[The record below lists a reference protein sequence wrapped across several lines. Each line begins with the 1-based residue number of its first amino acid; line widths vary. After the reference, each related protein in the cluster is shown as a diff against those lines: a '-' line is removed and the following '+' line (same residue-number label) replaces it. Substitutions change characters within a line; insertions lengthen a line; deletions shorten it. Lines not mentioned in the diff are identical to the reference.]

1 MRKTFRRAV
10 VLGLLAFAAP
20 FAALPLA
27 KPAAAMPEA
36 SAPVLPD
43 TVDTPAATPQP
54 VLPDVPESRS
64 FDADAP
70 ILLNDGGEEITV
82 SVQEFLIG
90 TAASELP
97 PDWPDDAVLAQ
108 MAAAHSYALSLGGAA
123 FTCNSAQCA
132 GWTSAEV
139 LRARWGGDFAAYY
152 SRLAALADEVSG
164 AVLCW
169 DGAPAAACYHS
180 SSAGQTEA
188 SQNVWLTAVPYLQ
201 GVASPW
207 DADAPGFETS
217 VTYSAEQV
225 YTILTGLGL
234 DTDEIPNAPAGWFG
248 EGVLDSAGYVAQ
260 MPVCGQVFTGTRL
273 RSAFSLRSAAFT
285 VAYDAGENA
294 FVFTTH
300 GYGHGVGLSQYGAK
314 VMAEDGKTW
323 REILEWYFP
332 GCEVIAGFPAF
343 PRGTDSPGTG
353 EVARS
358 ARRGAGGPAGPDEG
372 EVFHCRRSRVIP
384 ACSALI
390 SQRAEP
396 LTASPEG
403 EASLTHKKS
412 RRRFCAASVVRLLIA
427 LPAA

>member
-1 MRKTFRRAV
+1 MRKTLRRAV

-43 TVDTPAATPQP
+43 AVDIPAATPQP
-54 VLPDVPESRS
+54 VLPAVPESRS

-108 MAAAHSYALSLGGAA
+108 MVAAHSYALSLGGAA

-132 GWTSAEV
+132 GWTSVEV

-217 VTYSAEQV
+217 VTYSADQV
-225 YTILTGLGL
+225 YTILTGLGQ

-285 VAYDAGENA
+285 VTYDAGENA

-332 GCEVIAGFPAF
+332 GCEVI
-343 PRGTDSPGTG
+343 
-353 EVARS
+353 E
-358 ARRGAGGPAGPDEG
+358 
-372 EVFHCRRSRVIP
+372 
-384 ACSALI
+384 
-390 SQRAEP
+390 
-396 LTASPEG
+396 
-403 EASLTHKKS
+403 
-412 RRRFCAASVVRLLIA
+412 
-427 LPAA
+427 

>member
-1 MRKTFRRAV
+1 MRKTLRRAV

-36 SAPVLPD
+36 STPVPPD
-43 TVDTPAATPQP
+43 AVDAPAATPQP
-54 VLPDVPESRS
+54 VLPAVPESRS

-70 ILLNDGGEEITV
+70 ILLSDGGEEITV

-180 SSAGQTEA
+180 SSAGQA
-188 SQNVWLTAVPYLQ
+188 
-201 GVASPW
+201 
-207 DADAPGFETS
+207 
-217 VTYSAEQV
+217 

-234 DTDEIPNAPAGWFG
+234 DIDEIPNAPAGWFG

-260 MPVCGQVFTGTRL
+260 MSVCGQVFTGTRL

-323 REILEWYFP
+323 QEILEWYFP
-332 GCEVIAGFPAF
+332 GCEVI
-343 PRGTDSPGTG
+343 
-353 EVARS
+353 E
-358 ARRGAGGPAGPDEG
+358 
-372 EVFHCRRSRVIP
+372 
-384 ACSALI
+384 
-390 SQRAEP
+390 
-396 LTASPEG
+396 
-403 EASLTHKKS
+403 
-412 RRRFCAASVVRLLIA
+412 
-427 LPAA
+427 

>member
-1 MRKTFRRAV
+1 MRKTLRRAV

-36 SAPVLPD
+36 SVPVLPD
-43 TVDTPAATPQP
+43 AVDTPAATPQP
-54 VLPDVPESRS
+54 VLPAVPESRS
-64 FDADAP
+64 FDADTP

-82 SVQEFLIG
+82 SVQEFLI
-90 TAASELP
+90 
-97 PDWPDDAVLAQ
+97 
-108 MAAAHSYALSLGGAA
+108 GAA

-188 SQNVWLTAVPYLQ
+188 SQNVWLTAMPYLQ

-294 FVFTTH
+294 IVFTTH

-314 VMAEDGKTW
+314 AMAEDGKTW

-332 GCEVIAGFPAF
+332 GCEVI
-343 PRGTDSPGTG
+343 
-353 EVARS
+353 E
-358 ARRGAGGPAGPDEG
+358 
-372 EVFHCRRSRVIP
+372 
-384 ACSALI
+384 
-390 SQRAEP
+390 
-396 LTASPEG
+396 
-403 EASLTHKKS
+403 
-412 RRRFCAASVVRLLIA
+412 
-427 LPAA
+427 

>member
-10 VLGLLAFAAP
+10 MLGLLAFAAP

-43 TVDTPAATPQP
+43 AVDTPAATPQP
-54 VLPDVPESRS
+54 VLPAAPESRS

-70 ILLNDGGEEITV
+70 ILLNDGGDEITV

-201 GVASPW
+201 GVASPP
-207 DADAPGFETS
+207 PGG
-217 VTYSAEQV
+217 SARACWTAQAMWRRC
-225 YTILTGLGL
+225 
-234 DTDEIPNAPAGWFG
+234 P
-248 EGVLDSAGYVAQ
+248 SAGRCLRAHVCAVRS
-260 MPVCGQVFTGTRL
+260 VCG
-273 RSAFSLRSAAFT
+273 
-285 VAYDAGENA
+285 
-294 FVFTTH
+294 
-300 GYGHGVGLSQYGAK
+300 
-314 VMAEDGKTW
+314 
-323 REILEWYFP
+323 
-332 GCEVIAGFPAF
+332 
-343 PRGTDSPGTG
+343 
-353 EVARS
+353 
-358 ARRGAGGPAGPDEG
+358 ARRSPWRMTPGRMRLFSPPTATA
-372 EVFHCRRSRVIP
+372 
-384 ACSALI
+384 
-390 SQRAEP
+390 
-396 LTASPEG
+396 TAS
-403 EASLTHKKS
+403 A
-412 RRRFCAASVVRLLIA
+412 
-427 LPAA
+427 

>member
-1 MRKTFRRAV
+1 M
-10 VLGLLAFAAP
+10 LGLLAFAAP

-36 SAPVLPD
+36 SVPVLPD
-43 TVDTPAATPQP
+43 AVDTPAATPQP
-54 VLPDVPESRS
+54 VLPAVPESRS

-90 TAASELP
+90 IAASELP

-132 GWTSAEV
+132 GWTDETV
-139 LRARWGGDFAAYY
+139 LKARWGDDFTTYY

-234 DTDEIPNAPAGWFG
+234 DTDETPNAPAGWFG

-260 MPVCGQVFTGTRL
+260 MPSAGRCLRAHVCAVRSVCGARRSPWRMTPGRMRLFSPPRL
-273 RSAFSLRSAAFT
+273 RQR
-285 VAYDAGENA
+285 
-294 FVFTTH
+294 
-300 GYGHGVGLSQYGAK
+300 
-314 VMAEDGKTW
+314 
-323 REILEWYFP
+323 
-332 GCEVIAGFPAF
+332 
-343 PRGTDSPGTG
+343 
-353 EVARS
+353 
-358 ARRGAGGPAGPDEG
+358 
-372 EVFHCRRSRVIP
+372 HCRRAVP
-384 ACSALI
+384 A
-390 SQRAEP
+390 QRHGGGRQKRGGY
-396 LTASPEG
+396 SG
-403 EASLTHKKS
+403 
-412 RRRFCAASVVRLLIA
+412 VVFSGV
-427 LPAA
+427 

>member
-1 MRKTFRRAV
+1 MRKTLRRAV

-43 TVDTPAATPQP
+43 AVDIPAATPQP
-54 VLPDVPESRS
+54 VLPAVPESRS

-108 MAAAHSYALSLGGAA
+108 MVATHSYALSLGGAA

-132 GWTSAEV
+132 GWTSVEV

-201 GVASPW
+201 GVRVVSN
-207 DADAPGFETS
+207 F
-217 VTYSAEQV
+217 
-225 YTILTGLGL
+225 
-234 DTDEIPNAPAGWFG
+234 
-248 EGVLDSAGYVAQ
+248 
-260 MPVCGQVFTGTRL
+260 
-273 RSAFSLRSAAFT
+273 AAFRQSAT
-285 VAYDAGENA
+285 NTSAMHSSRSQGFCGRIRQRMPLTSGAYSSIAA
-294 FVFTTH
+294 
-300 GYGHGVGLSQYGAK
+300 S
-314 VMAEDGKTW
+314 
-323 REILEWYFP
+323 RP
-332 GCEVIAGFPAF
+332 SSGC
-343 PRGTDSPGTG
+343 
-353 EVARS
+353 
-358 ARRGAGGPAGPDEG
+358 
-372 EVFHCRRSRVIP
+372 
-384 ACSALI
+384 ACS
-390 SQRAEP
+390 RRVN
-396 LTASPEG
+396 
-403 EASLTHKKS
+403 S
-412 RRRFCAASVVRLLIA
+412 RSFMGGSSFFVVPTI
-427 LPAA
+427 

>member
-1 MRKTFRRAV
+1 MKLAFLYAGQGTQHPGMGQDLYETYPAFRQ
-10 VLGLLAFAAP
+10 VLDSAQLDFDLKELCFEGPEEKLSQTQYTQPCMVAFAAG
-20 FAALPLA
+20 
-27 KPAAAMPEA
+27 
-36 SAPVLPD
+36 V
-43 TVDTPAATPQP
+43 T
-54 VLPDVPESRS
+54 
-64 FDADAP
+64 
-70 ILLNDGGEEITV
+70 
-82 SVQEFLIG
+82 
-90 TAASELP
+90 
-97 PDWPDDAVLAQ
+97 AVLREKGIIPEV
-108 MAAAHSYALSLGGAA
+108 AAGLSLGGAA

-132 GWTSAEV
+132 GWTSVEV

-314 VMAEDGKTW
+314 AMAEDGKTW
-323 REILEWYFP
+323 QEILEWYFP
-332 GCEVIAGFPAF
+332 GCEVI
-343 PRGTDSPGTG
+343 
-353 EVARS
+353 E
-358 ARRGAGGPAGPDEG
+358 
-372 EVFHCRRSRVIP
+372 
-384 ACSALI
+384 
-390 SQRAEP
+390 
-396 LTASPEG
+396 
-403 EASLTHKKS
+403 
-412 RRRFCAASVVRLLIA
+412 
-427 LPAA
+427 

>member
-1 MRKTFRRAV
+1 
-10 VLGLLAFAAP
+10 
-20 FAALPLA
+20 
-27 KPAAAMPEA
+27 MPEKTQQFA
-36 SAPVLPD
+36 QNIA
-43 TVDTPAATPQP
+43 
-54 VLPDVPESRS
+54 RS
-64 FDADAP
+64 L
-70 ILLNDGGEEITV
+70 IGEEAAHPAQPLIQMQGIRKSYYIGQPNELEILHGIDLTV
-82 SVQEFLIG
+82 YPGEFVAIVGESGSGKSTLMNIIG
-90 TAASELP
+90 VLDKPTAGEY
-97 PDWPDDAVLAQ
+97 VLDGVNIHD
-108 MAAAHSYALSLGGAA
+108 AAHSYALSLGGAA

-332 GCEVIAGFPAF
+332 GCEII
-343 PRGTDSPGTG
+343 
-353 EVARS
+353 E
-358 ARRGAGGPAGPDEG
+358 
-372 EVFHCRRSRVIP
+372 
-384 ACSALI
+384 
-390 SQRAEP
+390 
-396 LTASPEG
+396 
-403 EASLTHKKS
+403 
-412 RRRFCAASVVRLLIA
+412 
-427 LPAA
+427 

>member
-1 MRKTFRRAV
+1 MRKTLRRAV

-43 TVDTPAATPQP
+43 AVDIPAATPQP
-54 VLPDVPESRS
+54 VLPAVPESRS

-108 MAAAHSYALSLGGAA
+108 MVATHSYALSLGGAA

-132 GWTSAEV
+132 GWTSVEV

-180 SSAGQTEA
+180 SSAGQT
-188 SQNVWLTAVPYLQ
+188 
-201 GVASPW
+201 
-207 DADAPGFETS
+207 
-217 VTYSAEQV
+217 
-225 YTILTGLGL
+225 
-234 DTDEIPNAPAGWFG
+234 
-248 EGVLDSAGYVAQ
+248 
-260 MPVCGQVFTGTRL
+260 
-273 RSAFSLRSAAFT
+273 
-285 VAYDAGENA
+285 
-294 FVFTTH
+294 
-300 GYGHGVGLSQYGAK
+300 
-314 VMAEDGKTW
+314 
-323 REILEWYFP
+323 
-332 GCEVIAGFPAF
+332 
-343 PRGTDSPGTG
+343 
-353 EVARS
+353 
-358 ARRGAGGPAGPDEG
+358 
-372 EVFHCRRSRVIP
+372 
-384 ACSALI
+384 
-390 SQRAEP
+390 
-396 LTASPEG
+396 
-403 EASLTHKKS
+403 
-412 RRRFCAASVVRLLIA
+412 
-427 LPAA
+427 

>member
-1 MRKTFRRAV
+1 MRKTLRRAV

-36 SAPVLPD
+36 SAPMLPD
-43 TVDTPAATPQP
+43 AVDTPAATPQP
-54 VLPDVPESRS
+54 VLPAVPESRS
-64 FDADAP
+64 F
-70 ILLNDGGEEITV
+70 
-82 SVQEFLIG
+82 
-90 TAASELP
+90 
-97 PDWPDDAVLAQ
+97 DAVLAQ

-139 LRARWGGDFAAYY
+139 LRARWGDDFAAYY

-314 VMAEDGKTW
+314 AMAEDGKTW

-332 GCEVIAGFPAF
+332 GCEVI
-343 PRGTDSPGTG
+343 
-353 EVARS
+353 E
-358 ARRGAGGPAGPDEG
+358 
-372 EVFHCRRSRVIP
+372 
-384 ACSALI
+384 
-390 SQRAEP
+390 
-396 LTASPEG
+396 
-403 EASLTHKKS
+403 
-412 RRRFCAASVVRLLIA
+412 
-427 LPAA
+427 